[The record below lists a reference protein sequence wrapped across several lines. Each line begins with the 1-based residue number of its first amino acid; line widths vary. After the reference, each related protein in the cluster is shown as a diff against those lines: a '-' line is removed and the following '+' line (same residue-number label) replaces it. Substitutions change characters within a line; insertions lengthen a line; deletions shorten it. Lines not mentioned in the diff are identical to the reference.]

1 MNGFFHTLPG
11 TQNID
16 AVFIVSFVL
25 DVAKQRVLSSLT
37 VPVVGINTPSTD
49 GFDASV
55 RIDDIAAMRGV
66 VRLLRS
72 FGHESVAYVEQPMQ
86 PSPFVCSDSVRM
98 EGFLRAV
105 DDQRYDDGHVLVIPS
120 AEQATMGNEAAAV
133 SDIAAQLIGSDTQ
146 PTGICVENDRCAVL
160 LLKELRRLGWRIP
173 EEVSLVGFDGEP
185 LSDVADLTTVR
196 QDPLSGGRLAANKA
210 MALMRGETLD
220 EPHTVMP
227 TSLLMRATTAR
238 FGR

>member
-1 MNGFFHTLPG
+1 M
-11 TQNID
+11 
-16 AVFIVSFVL
+16 FIVSFVL
-25 DVAKQRVLSSLT
+25 YVAKQRVLSSLT
-37 VPVVGINTPSTD
+37 IPVVGINTPSTD

-120 AEQATMGNEAAAV
+120 VEQATMGNEAAAV

-238 FGR
+238 LGR